1 MNVTSD
7 MTGMLTT
14 MALGAHLH
22 NQQRQM
28 HQAVDQSNKAINTL
42 NDAMTALRNERAR
55 NARLITELE
64 RARAQ
69 IEALELLLDDADDV

>member
-1 MNVTSD
+1 MQITSD

-14 MALGAHLH
+14 IALGAHLN

-28 HQAVDQSNKAINTL
+28 HGAVDQSNRAINTL
-42 NDAMTALRNERAR
+42 NDAMIALRQERAR
-55 NARLITELE
+55 NAALVTALE

-69 IEALELLLDDADDV
+69 IAALEFLLDDAQDD